1 MNSWKDKVD
10 GILDVWYPGEE
21 GGNAVAAVLMGDANP
36 AGRLPIT
43 FPVHESQL
51 PLVYNHKP
59 TGRGDDYNNLSG
71 LPLYPFGFGLS
82 YTTFEYSNMQFER
95 NNIASNQSVKVN
107 CTITNTGDRDGD
119 EVVQLYIRDLLSTI
133 SRPVME
139 LKGFE
144 RIQLKKGKSKQVT
157 FTITPEMLAMLNAAM
172 QKVIEPGNFS
182 IMIGASSRDIKLR
195 DILTV
200 K

>member
-144 RIQLKKGKSKQVT
+144 RIQLKKGESKQVT

>member
-1 MNSWKDKVD
+1 
-10 GILDVWYPGEE
+10 VWYPGEE
-21 GGNAVAAVLMGDANP
+21 GGNAVAAVLMGDENP

-144 RIQLKKGKSKQVT
+144 RIQLKKGESKQVT

>member
-1 MNSWKDKVD
+1 
-10 GILDVWYPGEE
+10 
-21 GGNAVAAVLMGDANP
+21 
-36 AGRLPIT
+36 
-43 FPVHESQL
+43 
-51 PLVYNHKP
+51 
-59 TGRGDDYNNLSG
+59 
-71 LPLYPFGFGLS
+71 
-82 YTTFEYSNMQFER
+82 
-95 NNIASNQSVKVN
+95 
-107 CTITNTGDRDGD
+107 
-119 EVVQLYIRDLLSTI
+119 
-133 SRPVME
+133 ME

-144 RIQLKKGKSKQVT
+144 RIQLKKGESKQVT